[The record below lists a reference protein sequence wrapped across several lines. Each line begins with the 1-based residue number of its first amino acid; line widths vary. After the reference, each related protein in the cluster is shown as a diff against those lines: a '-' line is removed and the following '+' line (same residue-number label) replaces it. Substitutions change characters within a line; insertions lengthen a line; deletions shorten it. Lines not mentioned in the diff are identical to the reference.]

1 MDQCR
6 EEGDAMSAK
15 AKRILALLNDPKYRG
30 ILLDKI
36 NKDNA
41 PEGSPI
47 SGGSHEMTILK
58 DMNTM
63 CGKIGFFKLRQPS
76 RNMIEILLNSLPA

>member
-58 DMNTM
+58 DMNSMDEAHDTFM
-63 CGKIGFFKLRQPS
+63 D
-76 RNMIEILLNSLPA
+76 SLKDGGS

>member
-1 MDQCR
+1 MDQHR

-15 AKRILALLNDPKYRG
+15 AKRILALMNNPKQRG
-30 ILLDKI
+30 ILLDKL

-47 SGGSHEMTILK
+47 SGGPQEMTILR
-58 DMNTM
+58 DMNEMDEAHDTFM
-63 CGKIGFFKLRQPS
+63 D
-76 RNMIEILLNSLPA
+76 SLKGGGV